1 MHLNIS
7 SIPIAT
13 VSIAILNILIFVE
26 GVLSAS
32 QVQIIRTYGFI
43 PIIYLFI

>member
-13 VSIAILNILIFVE
+13 VSIAIINILIFV
-26 GVLSAS
+26 GVLSGS
-32 QVQIIRTYGFI
+32 QVQIIRNYGFI
-43 PIIYLFI
+43 PYNLFI